1 MAMTKWKMPVWKEYI
16 LYEST
21 YMTFWRRQN
30 YGDSEKISGCQEL
43 VGREGGIGE
52 AQGKF
57 LGQSDYFLY
66 YYDDE

>member
-1 MAMTKWKMPVWKEYI
+1 
-16 LYEST
+16 
-21 YMTFWRRQN
+21 MTFWRRQN